1 MNLHFQNLIP
11 ANFNNQSKVWIYQSN
26 RPFVVNETTAV
37 NEMLQEFTANWK
49 SHGAPVKAFAKLFF
63 NQFIVLMADETA
75 THVGGCSTDSSVRVI
90 KTIEQQF
97 NVQLFDRQ
105 TLAFVLD
112 NEIELVPLSQLIN
125 AVQIEKL
132 NGDTLYFNNT
142 VLTKEQLLNEWII
155 PARLSWLAKRVN
167 FTTLV
172 A

>member
-26 RPFVVNETTAV
+26 RPFVVNEATAV

-49 SHGAPVKAFAKLFF
+49 SHGASVKAFAKLFF

>member
-11 ANFNNQSKVWIYQSN
+11 VNFNNQSKVWIYQSN
-26 RPFVVNETTAV
+26 RPFVVNEATAV
-37 NEMLQEFTANWK
+37 NEMLHEFTANWK

-63 NQFIVLMADETA
+63 NQFIVLMADETV

-90 KTIEQQF
+90 KTIEQQL

-155 PARLSWLAKRVN
+155 PARLSWLAKSVN

>member
-11 ANFNNQSKVWIYQSN
+11 VNFNNQSKVWIYQSN
-26 RPFVVNETTAV
+26 RPFVVNEATAV
-37 NEMLQEFTANWK
+37 NEMLHEFTANWK

>member
-26 RPFVVNETTAV
+26 RPFVVNEATAV

-49 SHGAPVKAFAKLFF
+49 SHGASVKAFAKLLF

>member
-11 ANFNNQSKVWIYQSN
+11 VNFNNQSKVWIYQSN
-26 RPFVVNETTAV
+26 RPFVVNEATAV

-49 SHGAPVKAFAKLFF
+49 SHGTPVKAFAQLFF

-155 PARLSWLAKRVN
+155 PARLSWLAKSVN

>member
-11 ANFNNQSKVWIYQSN
+11 VNFNNQSKVWIYQSN
-26 RPFVVNETTAV
+26 RPFVVNEATAV
-37 NEMLQEFTANWK
+37 NEMLHEFTANWK

-63 NQFIVLMADETA
+63 NQFIVLMADETV

-155 PARLSWLAKRVN
+155 PARLSWLAKSVN

>member
-26 RPFVVNETTAV
+26 RPFVVNEATAI

-49 SHGAPVKAFAKLFF
+49 SHGIPVKAFARLFF
-63 NQFIVLMADETA
+63 NQFVVLMADETA

-90 KTIEQQF
+90 KTIEKQL

-125 AVQIEKL
+125 AVQKEKL

>member
-26 RPFVVNETTAV
+26 RPFVVNEATAV
-37 NEMLQEFTANWK
+37 NEMLHEFTANWK

-63 NQFIVLMADETA
+63 NQFIVLMADETV

-90 KTIEQQF
+90 KTIEQQL

-155 PARLSWLAKRVN
+155 PARLSWLAKSVN